1 MRPSRPLR
9 CVEEIEKALFF
20 NDLQDSHESAVTE
33 KISKKVLISVSK
45 SVECATCFESDPKG
59 LFEAELSS

>member
-1 MRPSRPLR
+1 MRPSRLLWR
-9 CVEEIEKALFF
+9 VEEIEKALFF
-20 NDLQDSHESAVTE
+20 NDLQDSRESTVTE

-59 LFEAELSS
+59 LFEAELSV

>member
-20 NDLQDSHESAVTE
+20 NDLQDSNESPVAE
-33 KISKKVLISVSK
+33 KFSKKVLISVSK

-59 LFEAELSS
+59 LFEAELNS

>member
-20 NDLQDSHESAVTE
+20 NDLQDSNESPVAE
-33 KISKKVLISVSK
+33 KFSKKVLISVSK
-45 SVECATCFESDPKG
+45 SVECATCFESDPEG
-59 LFEAELSS
+59 LFEAELSD

>member
-20 NDLQDSHESAVTE
+20 NDLQDSNESPVA
-33 KISKKVLISVSK
+33 KKFSKKVLISVSK

-59 LFEAELSS
+59 LFEAELSV